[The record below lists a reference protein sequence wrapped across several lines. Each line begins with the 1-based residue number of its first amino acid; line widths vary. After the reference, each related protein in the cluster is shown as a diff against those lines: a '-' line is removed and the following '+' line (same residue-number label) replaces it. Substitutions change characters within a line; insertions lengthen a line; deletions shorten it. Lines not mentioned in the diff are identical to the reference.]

1 MNITSRL
8 ASIAIVAAALVGS
21 VDARADALTLDND
34 LMQETANTVIDN
46 GAEPLD
52 DAMMDTLPLQT
63 SNRGGIGI
71 GLQVGSPTALT
82 FKFAGLQQT
91 GVVLGLGANFGY
103 ANAFNTSLWL
113 HVDYLFTLAKL
124 IDSQVDLAFYAGP
137 GLFIAAFGNGNYGF
151 GYRGNNYYND
161 LDVGFGLRLP
171 IGLSLAFD
179 AAPLEIYLEANPTLA
194 LFPGIGFGIG
204 GSLGFR
210 FHF

>member
-1 MNITSRL
+1 MNITSRF
-8 ASIAIVAAALVGS
+8 ASIVFVAAALGS
-21 VDARADALTLDND
+21 VGARADVLTLDND

-52 DAMMDTLPLQT
+52 EAMLNDLPPLQT
-63 SNRGGIGI
+63 RSGGIGI
-71 GLQVGSPTALT
+71 GLQVGSPSAITI
-82 FKFAGLQQT
+82 KFAGLQES
-91 GVVLGLGANFGY
+91 GVVLGIGAAFGY
-103 ANAFNTSLWL
+103 GNAFGTSLWL
-113 HVDYLFTLAKL
+113 HADYLFTLAKL

-137 GLFIAAFGNGNYGF
+137 GIFLAAFGGSNYGF
-151 GYRGNNYYND
+151 GYRGDNYYND

-179 AAPLEIYLEANPTLA
+179 AAPLEIYLEADPALS